1 MKKLLIGILALTS
14 LTSFAQSKKLTCN
27 VLAVRG
33 GTCEGALGS
42 NARILS
48 YDKKQSELSESLDM
62 TSSPNYPR
70 RVDVNFYT
78 RFTESSSTVSDKM
91 NIYASVNEKEDYI
104 SLTVSMQRPLI
115 VNGEIEEYIAAG
127 TRVSKYKMPNEILE
141 IDTMLCGLMGNSGGL
156 SVNLDVSCQYQ

>member
-1 MKKLLIGILALTS
+1 MKKILIGLFTLIS
-14 LTSFAQSKKLTCN
+14 LSTYAESKKLTCN

-33 GTCEGALGS
+33 GTCEGAMGS
-42 NARILS
+42 NARILA

-78 RFTESSSTVSDKM
+78 LFNESSSSIPDEM

-127 TRVSKYKMPNEILE
+127 TRVTKYKMPNEILE
-141 IDTMLCGLMGNSGGL
+141 IDTMLCGLMGNSGGV